1 MSLEN
6 INIFEKCGLYS
17 FTEGWNNRHH
27 FQKKS
32 WRPLPF
38 VQNNRNCIK
47 LSKEKRVITEKH
59 WAPDCRPEQN
69 GLESTGRNKN
79 QKSAQAVRVF
89 MNSEENRKS
98 SCKLKSSKNQ
108 TQCWS
113 LSGTLY
119 NSLHQLFLHRTFQ

>member
-1 MSLEN
+1 MFLRSVDSIHLQRAGITGIISKRN
-6 INIFEKCGLYS
+6 HGVLFHLS
-17 FTEGWNNRHH
+17 RTTETASSCP
-27 FQKKS
+27 K
-32 WRPLPF
+32 
-38 VQNNRNCIK
+38 RN
-47 LSKEKRVITEKH
+47 EMMTEKH

-69 GLESTGRNKN
+69 GLESTGRNKI

-98 SCKLKSSKNQ
+98 SCKLESRKNQ
-108 TQCWS
+108 TRCWS